1 MAVDYLKDYLGVDPS
16 DYSAMERGIAGISP
30 VGQSIVPRIGV
41 SPSSLPMKPSSLSDL
56 PSLPFR
62 NIERTPTPNF
72 GSQITGLEEQ
82 IAQLMEQMQALESEK
97 LDALNQQDTMRAEL
111 AQSQQDALAA
121 QAEEFS
127 GVKTNLEQQI
137 ADLTAQIGNMQA
149 PVDVPP
155 VNILDEEPTAT
166 PAVVVFGP
174 DGTMYGSPAAAE
186 AAGVTNYTMR
196 PPGALP
202 FPPKPPSIGGVG
214 GTDFEDKRLLG
225 RERSG
230 LGPPERPPV
239 AGGTAL
245 RERDKPIPLEDFGF
259 GPGIRRSE
267 DFFRPEE
274 LRKINSIN
282 QIRSPKVGGP
292 ALPPGPP
299 KVNPIGSGAIFLNR
313 PIPPLEES
321 IMPPVIPPRIPP
333 MPPRPRPGPV
343 PVPQPINPM
352 LPPQRTMSRP
362 MMGGARGGF
371 SGSMRPMMMRAS
383 GGGISKALVD
393 LKSRLK

>member
-30 VGQSIVPRIGV
+30 VGKSIVPRMGV
-41 SPSSLPMKPSSLSDL
+41 SSSRLPIKPLSLSDL

-62 NIERTPTPNF
+62 NIERTPTPDF

-155 VNILDEEPTAT
+155 PVD
-166 PAVVVFGP
+166 
-174 DGTMYGSPAAAE
+174 D
-186 AAGVTNYTMR
+186 MR
-196 PPGALP
+196 DVPPIVPPRDLP
-202 FPPKPPSIGGVG
+202 PPRVIPSIGGVG
-214 GTDFEDKRLLG
+214 GRDLEDRQII
-225 RERSG
+225 ER
-230 LGPPERPPV
+230 RH
-239 AGGTAL
+239 
-245 RERDKPIPLEDFGF
+245 PITPPLEDRGF

-274 LRKINSIN
+274 LMPPPPPPSITE
-282 QIRSPKVGGP
+282 
-292 ALPPGPP
+292 
-299 KVNPIGSGAIFLNR
+299 R
-313 PIPPLEES
+313 PIIERPLIRGLENKDTMNDFMS
-321 IMPPVIPPRIPP
+321 IERLPDERDKRFLMPKPIAPVPPRIPP
-333 MPPRPRPGPV
+333 MPPRPRPRPR
-343 PVPQPINPM
+343 PVPQPITPM

-383 GGGISKALVD
+383 GGTISQAIAD
-393 LKSRLK
+393 LQNRFK

>member
-16 DYSAMERGIAGISP
+16 DYSAMEQGIAGISP
-30 VGQSIVPRIGV
+30 VGRSIIPRMGGSRLRRQPIR
-41 SPSSLPMKPSSLSDL
+41 PPMLSDL
-56 PSLPFR
+56 PGMPIRRIGRRLQPVQP
-62 NIERTPTPNF
+62 EPTPDF

-82 IAQLMEQMQALESEK
+82 ITNLMEQMQALESEK
-97 LDALNQQDTMRAEL
+97 IDALNQQDTMRAEL

-155 VNILDEEPTAT
+155 PVD
-166 PAVVVFGP
+166 
-174 DGTMYGSPAAAE
+174 D
-186 AAGVTNYTMR
+186 MR
-196 PPGALP
+196 DVPPIVPPRDLP
-202 FPPKPPSIGGVG
+202 PPRVIPSIGGVG
-214 GTDFEDKRLLG
+214 GRDLEDRQII
-225 RERSG
+225 ER
-230 LGPPERPPV
+230 RPPI
-239 AGGTAL
+239 T
-245 RERDKPIPLEDFGF
+245 PPLEDRGF

-274 LRKINSIN
+274 LMPPPPPPSITE
-282 QIRSPKVGGP
+282 
-292 ALPPGPP
+292 
-299 KVNPIGSGAIFLNR
+299 R
-313 PIPPLEES
+313 PIIERPLIRGLENKDTMNDFMS
-321 IMPPVIPPRIPP
+321 IERLPDERDKRFLMPKPIAPVPPRIPP
-333 MPPRPRPGPV
+333 MPPRPRPRPR

-383 GGGISKALVD
+383 GGTISQAIAD
-393 LKSRLK
+393 LQNRFK

>member
-16 DYSAMERGIAGISP
+16 DYSAMEQGIAGISP
-30 VGQSIVPRIGV
+30 VGRSIIPRMGV
-41 SPSSLPMKPSSLSDL
+41 SPSRLPIKPSSLSDL

-62 NIERTPTPNF
+62 NIERTPTPDF

-155 VNILDEEPTAT
+155 PPIDVPLVNVPGGDDMNDIGEKPKYDIQPIEIPNLIGFDK
-166 PAVVVFGP
+166 
-174 DGTMYGSPAAAE
+174 
-186 AAGVTNYTMR
+186 
-196 PPGALP
+196 PPI
-202 FPPKPPSIGGVG
+202 PPKPPSIGGVG
-214 GTDFEDKRLLG
+214 GRDLEDRQII
-225 RERSG
+225 ER
-230 LGPPERPPV
+230 RPPI
-239 AGGTAL
+239 T
-245 RERDKPIPLEDFGF
+245 PPLEDRGF

-274 LRKINSIN
+274 LM
-282 QIRSPKVGGP
+282 P
-292 ALPPGPP
+292 LPPPP
-299 KVNPIGSGAIFLNR
+299 SITER
-313 PIPPLEES
+313 PIIERPLIRGLENRDTMNDFMS
-321 IMPPVIPPRIPP
+321 IERLPDERDRRFLMPEPIAPVPPRIPP
-333 MPPRPRPGPV
+333 MPPIPSPGPV

-371 SGSMRPMMMRAS
+371 SGSMRPMMMRAN

>member
-30 VGQSIVPRIGV
+30 VGQSIVPRMGV
-41 SPSSLPMKPSSLSDL
+41 SSSRLPIKPSSLSDL

-62 NIERTPTPNF
+62 NIERTPTPDF

-149 PVDVPP
+149 PVDVPTPPP
-155 VNILDEEPTAT
+155 VD
-166 PAVVVFGP
+166 
-174 DGTMYGSPAAAE
+174 
-186 AAGVTNYTMR
+186 
-196 PPGALP
+196 LP
-202 FPPKPPSIGGVG
+202 PPSIGGVG
-214 GTDFEDKRLLG
+214 GINQDFISDIDPNAPARQKIIDAQGNIIAGDIIE
-225 RERSG
+225 
-230 LGPPERPPV
+230 PPKLRPLIQEMRPPV
-239 AGGTAL
+239 T
-245 RERDKPIPLEDFGF
+245 PPLEDRGF

-274 LRKINSIN
+274 LM
-282 QIRSPKVGGP
+282 P
-292 ALPPGPP
+292 LPPPP
-299 KVNPIGSGAIFLNR
+299 SITER
-313 PIPPLEES
+313 PIIERPLIRGLENEDTMNDFMS
-321 IMPPVIPPRIPP
+321 IERLPDERDKRFLMPEPIAPVPPRIPP
-333 MPPRPRPGPV
+333 MPPIPRPGPV

>member
-30 VGQSIVPRIGV
+30 VGKSIVPRMGV
-41 SPSSLPMKPSSLSDL
+41 IPSRLPMKPLSLSDL

-62 NIERTPTPNF
+62 NIERTPTPDF

-155 VNILDEEPTAT
+155 PVDDMRDVPPIDAPPVNIPDEEPTST
-166 PAVVVFGP
+166 PAVIVFGP
-174 DGTMYGSPAAAE
+174 DGTMYSSPAAAR

-202 FPPKPPSIGGVG
+202 FTPKPSIGGVG
-214 GTDFEDKRLLG
+214 GRDLEDRQII
-225 RERSG
+225 ER
-230 LGPPERPPV
+230 RPPI
-239 AGGTAL
+239 T
-245 RERDKPIPLEDFGF
+245 PPLEDRGF

-274 LRKINSIN
+274 LM
-282 QIRSPKVGGP
+282 P
-292 ALPPGPP
+292 LPPPP
-299 KVNPIGSGAIFLNR
+299 SITER
-313 PIPPLEES
+313 PIIERPLIRGLENKDTMNDFMS
-321 IMPPVIPPRIPP
+321 IERLPDERDKRFLMPEPIAPVPPRIPP

-383 GGGISKALVD
+383 GGTISQAIAD
-393 LKSRLK
+393 LQNRFNK